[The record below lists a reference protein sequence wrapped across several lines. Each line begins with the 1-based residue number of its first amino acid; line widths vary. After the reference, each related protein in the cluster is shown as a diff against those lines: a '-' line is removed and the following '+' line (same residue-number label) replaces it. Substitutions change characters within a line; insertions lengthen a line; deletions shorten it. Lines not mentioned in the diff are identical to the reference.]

1 MKFHSDLFGW
11 EYVWRNFSD
20 ENNGT
25 AVTDSGDEE
34 GKLLYLSIPIEG
46 TPFQV
51 IFTPEKPHGKQ
62 MAGAFVLVAYPGS
75 DDFVFS
81 IFQEKAHHRLSKVLG
96 MQDLQVQDAPFDSK
110 FMIQGTDPKKVLELF
125 HDHELREEILLLPPT
140 MLHIDPN
147 PTKSHHKL
155 GLSDK
160 WKAVVYH
167 FEGTMDKLHQLQGAF
182 EIVVSVLEK
191 LSELGAIQGTKAT
204 HVASHPEEEHPVA
217 PAQKRLRSPLLDR

>member
-20 ENNGT
+20 ENSGS

-62 MAGAFVLVAYPGS
+62 MAGAFVLVSYPGK
-75 DDFVFS
+75 DDFTFS

-96 MQDLQVQDAPFDSK
+96 MQDLQVQDPAFDSK
-110 FMIQGTDPKKVLELF
+110 FMIQGTDPKKVLEIF
-125 HDHELREEILLLPPT
+125 GDHELRESILLQPPT
-140 MLHIDPN
+140 TLHIDAN
-147 PTKSHHKL
+147 PAKSHHQL
-155 GLSDK
+155 GLSDQ

-167 FEGTMDKLHQLQGAF
+167 FEGTMDKLHQLQGAC

-191 LSELGAIQGTKAT
+191 LSEMGVIHGAKAA
-204 HVASHPEEEHPVA
+204 HAPVQHEEVHEAAPV
-217 PAQKRLRSPLLDR
+217 QKRLRSPLLDR